1 MNVASKSL
9 LFSIFFVV
17 LIGCT
22 TATTYPSPDPAD
34 KPVSQQDKLDQYDT
48 LDELMLYYGQL
59 QKKNAAQLVAE
70 YNSTKKHF
78 NRKNSDAKSRLKY
91 ILLIS
96 LPKTSFTNIQ
106 AALDLL
112 NNWPQDITMS
122 TNVADFRKLLISLL
136 REQQIARADAKN
148 FSQKLK
154 ASDEQIQAL
163 EEHIQTLQNR
173 IDAIKNMEKHPI
185 RRITP

>member
-9 LFSIFFVV
+9 LFSIFSVV
-17 LIGCT
+17 LVGCT
-22 TATTYPSPDPAD
+22 TATTHPSPDPPD
-34 KPVSQQDKLDQYDT
+34 KPASQQDKLDQYNT
-48 LDELMLYYGQL
+48 LDELMLYYDQL
-59 QKKNAAQLVAE
+59 QKKNAAQLASE
-70 YNSTKKHF
+70 YNYTKKHF
-78 NRKNSDAKSRLKY
+78 NKKNSDAKSRLKY

-122 TNVADFRKLLISLL
+122 TNLANFRKLLISLL
-136 REQQIARADAKN
+136 REQQIARTDARN

-154 ASDEQIQAL
+154 ASDEQVQVL
-163 EEHIQTLQNR
+163 EEHVQTLQNR

-185 RRITP
+185 RKITP